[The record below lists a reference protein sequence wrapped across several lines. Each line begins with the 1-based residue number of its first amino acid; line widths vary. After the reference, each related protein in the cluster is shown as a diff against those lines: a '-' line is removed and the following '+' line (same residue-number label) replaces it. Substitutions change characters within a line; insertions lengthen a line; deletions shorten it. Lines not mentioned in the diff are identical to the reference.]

1 MGGVATNMGGAATDK
16 GGLLVVFIIYQPC
29 EEMAPEQATA
39 QQRRAR
45 TSPKI
50 RTAYYYNYN
59 TTR

>member
-1 MGGVATNMGGAATDK
+1 MGGAATDK

-45 TSPKI
+45 TSRARTSPKI